1 MDPRYCRRGAAR
13 SLPASSF
20 AVVLRSPA
28 VGASSCTY
36 HDEFLGSVMA
46 VEAARRLEGKTGWH
60 STDPSSRTR
69 TSPPA
74 PQRSARPSSA
84 TATSMKRP
92 AEGRRMLTIKLNC
105 PARTTDKNGASQ
117 PSRPPAPTPGRL
129 PRNGQPNLAPARRGR
144 RQKSGAKNP
153 RARLAPARC
162 QALPP
167 GAAARRADATKA
179 ASALLSHP
187 ARVRANPPLFERPTA
202 RRLTSSPRN
211 RSPSSRR
218 PSPCSTRTAMARSRR
233 RSSAR

>member
-1 MDPRYCRRGAAR
+1 MDPRATAGARGSLAPTVNGLAAFVTSR
-13 SLPASSF
+13 AVSDGTYHGVLASYI
-20 AVVLRSPA
+20 AVAVLRRRR
-28 VGASSCTY
+28 
-36 HDEFLGSVMA
+36 A
-46 VEAARRLEGKTGWH
+46 VEAQVLWTGPE
-60 STDPSSRTR
+60 PSIRTR
-69 TSPPA
+69 TTPLPLK
-74 PQRSARPSSA
+74 RSASPSSA

-129 PRNGQPNLAPARRGR
+129 PRNGQPNLAPARRGT

-153 RARLAPARC
+153 GASLARARC

-167 GAAARRADATKA
+167 GAAARRANATKA
-179 ASALLSHP
+179 ASAHTHP
-187 ARVRANPPLFERPTA
+187 RARANPPLFDRPTA